1 VRQSVLAVS
10 LLIAGMGGVQIP
22 PTPST
27 IRILSNTITPE
38 PPLRPNEPF
47 HVIANHS
54 IQWFTYATDGTTVIP
69 CPPFSGQPPPNC
81 FGDTTGYNLLIDG
94 NAAMTKQWTLAT
106 NGLVDFYMSA
116 GLPAG
121 SYSIVVQS
129 VGPGGTT
136 GAVAVTLPVVQ
147 Q

>member
-1 VRQSVLAVS
+1 
-10 LLIAGMGGVQIP
+10 MQIP
-22 PTPST
+22 PTPSG
-27 IRILSNTITPE
+27 IMILSNTITPE

-47 HVIANHS
+47 HVTANHS

-69 CPPFSGQPPPNC
+69 CPYTPPQLPPPNC

-94 NAAMTKQWTLAT
+94 VTQMTKQWMQAT
-106 NGLVDFYMSA
+106 NGFVDFYMSA
-116 GLPAG
+116 GLPVG